1 MRTSLRYGLGAV
13 IVLVAGV
20 AGALP
25 WVHGQRAETAV
36 REGVGALQARLA
48 ADPRTPAELSLLRYD
63 RGAYGAEA
71 VTRLRLPASEA
82 GDELRAALGLPPGPT
97 HIDLRYTLEHGLT
110 GVDIRGELVAD
121 DLVGALLERLG
132 GDAGSLRVDGYV
144 GLQER
149 RLEIAL
155 QRLQG
160 ALDADGRSRV
170 RIEPLTASARYHS
183 GSGEGRGSAD
193 WGGLSVDVGQGGTE
207 GAEIGRVEVEAAG
220 RLIAGSLANGLWA
233 GESRVS
239 IEHVSVREPG
249 GGAGVLRDV
258 RLETTTRQTGPA
270 HMAGALAW
278 RFGELRAPDI
288 ALDSGELALAA
299 ERLALAPLLALNRAG
314 SAGAPL
320 PGRAEI
326 AGLLEAG
333 PTLRLERLAL
343 RGPAGGSLTASG
355 RLAVAPE
362 AAEAAGAVL
371 AGGGQALLRHVD
383 GELALRVDRALA
395 GNLPP
400 SVAGFLG
407 QLQAFGV
414 LVAEGDQARLDAAL
428 ADGRLTVNGNTWPL
442 F

>member
-13 IVLVAGV
+13 IVLVAGG
-20 AGALP
+20 AAALP
-25 WVHGQRAETAV
+25 WVNGQRAETAV
-36 REGVGALQARLA
+36 RDSVAAMQARLA
-48 ADPRTPAELSLLRYD
+48 AEPRTPAELSLLRYD

-71 VTRLRLPASEA
+71 VTRLRLPASAA
-82 GDELRAALGLPPGPT
+82 GNELRAALGLPPGPT
-97 HIDLRYTLEHGLT
+97 HIDLRYTLEHGLA

-121 DLVGALLERLG
+121 GLVGALLERLG
-132 GDAGSLRVDGYV
+132 GDAGSLRVDGRV

-149 RLEIAL
+149 RLEVTL

-160 ALDADGRSRV
+160 SLDAGGGSQL
-170 RIEPLTASARYHS
+170 RIEPLTAAARYHG
-183 GSGEGRGSAD
+183 GSGEGSASAG
-193 WGGLSVDVGQGGTE
+193 WGGLSMEAGQGDE

-233 GESRVS
+233 GESRVTV
-239 IEHVSVREPG
+239 ERLHVRE
-249 GGAGVLRDV
+249 AGRGSGLLRDL
-258 RLETTTRQTGPA
+258 RLETTTRQTGPE
-270 HMAGALAW
+270 HMAGTLAW

-288 ALDSGELALAA
+288 ALDGGELELAA
-299 ERLALAPLLALNRAG
+299 ERLALAPLLALNRAA
-314 SAGAPL
+314 SAGAAP
-320 PGRAEI
+320 PGRAAI

-362 AAEAAGAVL
+362 AAQAAGAVL

-395 GNLPP
+395 GDLPP
-400 SVAGFLG
+400 SAAGFLG

-414 LVAEGDQARLDAAL
+414 LVADGDQARLDAAL
-428 ADGRLTVNGNTWPL
+428 ADGRLTLNGNTWPL